1 MQHSDQ
7 TPEQNNL
14 QAQMLQVW
22 CEGCHCQE
30 FVDLY
35 IIIISIHFIYIYIYD
50 IYYFLHHLL
59 FNNIFTII

>member
-7 TPEQNNL
+7 TTEQNNS

-22 CEGCHCQE
+22 CEDCHYQE
-30 FVDLY
+30 FVDSY
-35 IIIISIHFIYIYIYD
+35 IIIISIHHMYD
-50 IYYFLHHLL
+50 IYYFLHLLL